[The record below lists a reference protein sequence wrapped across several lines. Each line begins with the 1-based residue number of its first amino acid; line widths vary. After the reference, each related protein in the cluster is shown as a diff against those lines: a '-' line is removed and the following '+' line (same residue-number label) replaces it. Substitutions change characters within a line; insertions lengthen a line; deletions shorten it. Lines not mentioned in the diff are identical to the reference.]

1 MTSAVP
7 THEAVDHTELRHV
20 LKGALILGVIQTV
33 LVFVF
38 SFAFRILE
46 GPPEI
51 GAGALIVL
59 VGVAA
64 TSLLPGILTRPRT
77 IEGIAGAA
85 GIGLGATF
93 VYLLLDVALLQP
105 LGTYTNRWLQ
115 IGGGSNW
122 WYHPVWWMAGTYLSW
137 MGAFAM
143 ANQARRNGSSAIGVL
158 AISLVL
164 SLVLGAIAAAI
175 GFPRA
180 GWNLGTFAVAYLPA
194 IALTVLLTGLRTK
207 GR

>member
-1 MTSAVP
+1 MTSAVH
-7 THEAVDHTELRHV
+7 THEAADHTELRHV
-20 LKGALILGVIQTV
+20 VKGAVVLGVFQTV
-33 LVFVF
+33 LVFAF

-46 GPPEI
+46 GPQET
-51 GAGALIVL
+51 AVGALIVL

-64 TSLLPGILTRPRT
+64 TTLLPGILTRPRT

-93 VYLLLDVALLQP
+93 VFLVLDVALLQP

-143 ANQARRNGSSAIGVL
+143 ANQARRNRASPIGVL

-164 SLVLGAIAAAI
+164 ALVLGAIAVVI

-180 GWNLGTFAVAYLPA
+180 EWNLGTFSVAYLPA
-194 IALTVLLTGLRTK
+194 IALTVLLTGLR
-207 GR
+207 GRGR